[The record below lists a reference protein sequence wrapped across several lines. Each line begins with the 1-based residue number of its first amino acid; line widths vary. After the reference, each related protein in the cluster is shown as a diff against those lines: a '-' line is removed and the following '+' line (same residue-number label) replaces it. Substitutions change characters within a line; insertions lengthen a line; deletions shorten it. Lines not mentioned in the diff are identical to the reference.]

1 MPQGQF
7 PDQCTGG
14 DAEYPLFLPPQI
26 HRWISICAP
35 MLSNI
40 DTSFTCES
48 GRNKSP
54 VAKAAPSGCLFGG
67 IPLSDPDFSPKSYRL
82 HQPQTHFK
90 RAKGFSQ
97 NRYWIGLFFRSP
109 FHAADG
115 IRAVSNCRP
124 YRWRDRSYS
133 IATVALFTRR
143 NTKNSKQTV
152 IFS

>member
-1 MPQGQF
+1 MIVPF
-7 PDQCTGG
+7 FFLRKFTGG
-14 DAEYPLFLPPQI
+14 FQSALPCSVTSTLLLLASLAGIKALLPKP
-26 HRWISICAP
+26 AP
-35 MLSNI
+35 
-40 DTSFTCES
+40 
-48 GRNKSP
+48 P
-54 VAKAAPSGCLFGG
+54 GCLFDG
-67 IPLSDPDFSPKSYRL
+67 IPLSDPNFCPKSYRL
-82 HQPQTHFK
+82 HQPQTLFK
-90 RAKGFSQ
+90 RAKGVPQ
-97 NRYWIGLFFRSP
+97 NCYWIGLFFRSP

>member
-1 MPQGQF
+1 MLAHYKANFQISARGEMLNVPF
-7 PDQCTGG
+7 LFLRKFTGG
-14 DAEYPLFLPPQI
+14 FQSALPCSVTSTLLLLASLAGIKTLLPKP
-26 HRWISICAP
+26 AP
-35 MLSNI
+35 
-40 DTSFTCES
+40 
-48 GRNKSP
+48 P
-54 VAKAAPSGCLFGG
+54 GCFFG
-67 IPLSDPDFSPKSYRL
+67 YRL

-124 YRWRDRSYS
+124 YRWWGCSYS
-133 IATVALFTRR
+133 IITVALFTRR